1 GGFPAAP
8 PLRPAGVRRGT
19 GDAGRLRPR
28 GAAHHLR
35 RGPAGPHRAAPPR
48 RRGLGQGTR
57 ARIPAIPGGSAGA
70 ARGWVAGMM
79 PPPRAHTL
87 PACAA
92 GVLPAAAPA
101 VAHAAQAS
109 AGTAEVAVHLMPRR
123 VRIAPGETARI
134 ALRLEPAPGWYVY
147 APDPG
152 DVGLPLRVEWEA
164 PEGVRVTPLA
174 WPSAA
179 PRVVDGRWT
188 SLVYSMAVEA
198 EGEIRIAADAEP
210 GATLRVAATVA
221 WGVCR
226 EVCLP
231 QSARLVVEVDVVA
244 PTRAA
249 AVPLRTAP

>member
-1 GGFPAAP
+1 
-8 PLRPAGVRRGT
+8 
-19 GDAGRLRPR
+19 
-28 GAAHHLR
+28 
-35 RGPAGPHRAAPPR
+35 
-48 RRGLGQGTR
+48 
-57 ARIPAIPGGSAGA
+57 
-70 ARGWVAGMM
+70 MM
-79 PPPRAHTL
+79 PRPRAHTL
-87 PACAA
+87 RACAA
-92 GVLPAAAPA
+92 GVLLAAAPA

-249 AVPLRTAP
+249 AVPLRTAPRRFAGRPPDGVHADSPASHGATPAPRLTLLPQPPRPAARRRAVWPARPRAARSRRRCARAAAHRTARGRSARS